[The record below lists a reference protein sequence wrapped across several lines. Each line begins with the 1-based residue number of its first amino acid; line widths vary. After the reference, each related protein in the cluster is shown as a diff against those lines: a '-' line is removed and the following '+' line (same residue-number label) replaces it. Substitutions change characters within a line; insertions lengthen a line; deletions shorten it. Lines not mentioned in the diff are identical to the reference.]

1 MSVIQVEKGDFG
13 MSELTI
19 WKQQELDKLRKDMD
33 LLFRRFRRGFGVPRT
48 LFEAVESFS
57 TELTE
62 SEDML
67 VLSTDLPGIK
77 PEDIE
82 ISVTDDTLSLKA
94 ETKEDSV
101 DTEENFQRIEKRSR
115 SFSRS
120 ISLPCRIIAEEV
132 KATYKDN
139 ILRIEL
145 PKCKPKKARGVLV
158 DKG

>member
-1 MSVIQVEKGDFG
+1 MSLYVQKGDFD
-13 MSELTI
+13 MSELTL
-19 WKQQELDKLRKDMD
+19 WKKQELDRLRKDMD

-48 LFEAVESFS
+48 LLEATESFS
-57 TELTE
+57 TEFSET
-62 SEDML
+62 EDML
-67 VLSTDLPGIK
+67 VLSTDLAGIK

-82 ISVTDDTLSLKA
+82 ISVTEDTLNLKA
-94 ETKEDSV
+94 ETREDSV

-132 KATYKDN
+132 KATYKDE
-139 ILRIEL
+139 ILKIEL

>member
-1 MSVIQVEKGDFG
+1 
-13 MSELTI
+13 MSELI
-19 WKQQELDKLRKDMD
+19 LWKKQELDKLRKDMD
-33 LLFRRFRRGFGVPRT
+33 LLFRRFRRGFGLPRT

-57 TELTE
+57 TGLTE

-82 ISVTDDTLSLKA
+82 ISVTDDTLNLKA
-94 ETKEDSV
+94 ETREDSV
-101 DTEENFQRIEKRSR
+101 DQEKNFQSIEKNSR

-139 ILRIEL
+139 TLRIEL
-145 PKCKPKKARGVLV
+145 PKCKPKKVRGIIV
-158 DKG
+158 DMK

>member
-1 MSVIQVEKGDFG
+1 
-13 MSELTI
+13 MSELI
-19 WKQQELDKLRKDMD
+19 LWKKQELDKLRKDLD

-48 LFEAVESFS
+48 LFEAAESFS
-57 TELTE
+57 TEFSE
-62 SEDML
+62 SENML
-67 VLSTDLPGIK
+67 VLSTILPGIK

-101 DTEENFQRIEKRSR
+101 ATDENFQRIEKRSR

-132 KATYKDN
+132 KATYKDQ
-139 ILRIEL
+139 ILKIEL

-158 DKG
+158 DRG

>member
-1 MSVIQVEKGDFG
+1 MSVHVQKGGFD
-13 MSELTI
+13 MSELI
-19 WKQQELDKLRKDMD
+19 LWKKQELDKLRKDMD

-57 TELTE
+57 TGLTE

-82 ISVTDDTLSLKA
+82 ISVTDDTLNLKA
-94 ETKEDSV
+94 ETREDSV
-101 DTEENFQRIEKRSR
+101 DQDKNFQRIEKSSR

-139 ILRIEL
+139 TLRIEL
-145 PKCKPKKARGVLV
+145 PKCKPKKVRGVIV
-158 DKG
+158 DMK

>member
-1 MSVIQVEKGDFG
+1 
-13 MSELTI
+13 MSELTL
-19 WKQQELDKLRKDMD
+19 WKKQELDKLRKDMD
-33 LLFRRFRRGFGVPRT
+33 LLFRRFRRGFGIPRT
-48 LFEAVESFS
+48 LLEAAESFS
-57 TELTE
+57 TEFSE
-62 SEDML
+62 SENML
-67 VLSTDLPGIK
+67 VLSTILPGIK

-101 DTEENFQRIEKRSR
+101 ATDENFQRIEKRSR

-132 KATYKDN
+132 KATYKDQ
-139 ILRIEL
+139 ILKIEL

-158 DKG
+158 DRG

>member
-1 MSVIQVEKGDFG
+1 
-13 MSELTI
+13 MSELI
-19 WKQQELDKLRKDMD
+19 LWKKQELDKLRKDLD

-48 LFEAVESFS
+48 LLEAAGSFS
-57 TELTE
+57 TEFSETE
-62 SEDML
+62 EML

-77 PEDIE
+77 PEYIE

-101 DTEENFQRIEKRSR
+101 ATEENFQKIEKRYR

-132 KATYKDN
+132 KATFKDN
-139 ILRIEL
+139 ILKIEL
-145 PKCKPKKARGVLV
+145 PKCKPKKARGVIV
-158 DKG
+158 DMK

>member
-1 MSVIQVEKGDFG
+1 
-13 MSELTI
+13 MSELTL
-19 WKQQELDKLRKDMD
+19 WKKQELDKLRKELD
-33 LLFRRFRRGFGVPRT
+33 LQFRRFRRGFGVPRT
-48 LFEAVESFS
+48 LLEAAESFS
-57 TELTE
+57 TGLSETE
-62 SEDML
+62 DTL

-82 ISVTDDTLSLKA
+82 ISVTEDTLNLKA
-94 ETKEDSV
+94 ETIEDSV
-101 DTEENFQRIEKRSR
+101 DQGEDFQRIEKRSR

-145 PKCKPKKARGVLV
+145 PKCKPKKARGVV
-158 DKG
+158 VAKG

>member
-1 MSVIQVEKGDFG
+1 
-13 MSELTI
+13 MSELI
-19 WKQQELDKLRKDMD
+19 LWKKQELDKLRKDLD

-48 LFEAVESFS
+48 LFEAAESFS
-57 TELTE
+57 TEFSE
-62 SEDML
+62 SENML
-67 VLSTDLPGIK
+67 VLSTILPGIK
-77 PEDIE
+77 LEDIE

-101 DTEENFQRIEKRSR
+101 ATDENFQRIEKRSR

-132 KATYKDN
+132 KATYKDQ
-139 ILRIEL
+139 ILKIEL

-158 DKG
+158 DRG

>member
-1 MSVIQVEKGDFG
+1 
-13 MSELTI
+13 MSELTL
-19 WKQQELDKLRKDMD
+19 WKKQELDKLRKDMD

-48 LFEAVESFS
+48 LLEAAESFS
-57 TELTE
+57 TEFSETE
-62 SEDML
+62 EML

-82 ISVTDDTLSLKA
+82 ISVTEDTLNLKA
-94 ETKEDSV
+94 ETKEDFV

-132 KATYKDN
+132 KATYKDE
-139 ILRIEL
+139 ILKIEL
-145 PKCKPKKARGVLV
+145 PKCKPKKARGIIV
-158 DKG
+158 DMK

>member
-1 MSVIQVEKGDFG
+1 MSFHVQKGDFD
-13 MSELTI
+13 MSELTL
-19 WKQQELDKLRKDMD
+19 WKKQELDKLRKDMD
-33 LLFRRFRRGFGVPRT
+33 LLFRRFRRGFGVPRS
-48 LFEAVESFS
+48 LLEAVESFS
-57 TELTE
+57 TGLTE
-62 SEDML
+62 SEDTL

-82 ISVTDDTLSLKA
+82 ISVTEDTLNLKA

-101 DTEENFQRIEKRSR
+101 DQDNNFQRIEKSSR

-132 KATYKDN
+132 RATYKDN

-158 DKG
+158 DRG